1 MTISGCSGVAEK
13 SVNSVSSNSEIGA
26 AIAKKSLPKV
36 VSARKVEYLMNDSIE
51 VAHDL
56 EKNNAKVEAQSR
68 AVQKISADVVG
79 RKTQFTV
86 VKDLGLIVEIVDPS
100 TDKVIKEI
108 PSRESLILKERMER
122 TAGLIFH
129 KTV

>member
-56 EKNNAKVEAQSR
+56 EKNKQKGGATILLIITTVE
-68 AVQKISADVVG
+68 KIS
-79 RKTQFTV
+79 
-86 VKDLGLIVEIVDPS
+86 
-100 TDKVIKEI
+100 
-108 PSRESLILKERMER
+108 SRNLFNS
-122 TAGLIFH
+122 
-129 KTV
+129 